1 MPTDTLVI
9 FTTSPTGLGHI
20 RVTKALLQGLP
31 KSLPFYTLGI
41 QDPAVEGLYRLIST
55 NPILRET
62 MEFFQ
67 TNYFAEKLQTQLFSK
82 YEQRNVKHTLQEILI
97 LLQKSPATKNI
108 LIISTHAQL
117 ARRIQSIIDSN
128 LLPLPT
134 KHAIV
139 VTDDSPQML
148 WAVPTDVIFVPSDF
162 TRTQLAKTLPPTQN
176 IQVVPYPIDPL
187 FAEKLSDAQYIAR
200 KQQVDPHLAHTM
212 HICIPISG
220 AAVQLD
226 FFHEV
231 IGHYCSHPPQCQNGK
246 SKKIHFHI
254 VAKRSPY
261 SEQFLS
267 RIQSCSNVTCY
278 IGETNESTIDLYN
291 QLYLHKQH
299 CPAIEI
305 TKPSEQCFKVLTPP
319 QTRGGCILLLTKP
332 VGRQEYDNLDYLKR
346 EGFIP
351 TRALELADTP
361 TEAISQIDNLLD
373 RQIFY
378 KLLSEK
384 SPNLNNGVQKI
395 WDYLHQYYN

>member
-1 MPTDTLVI
+1 MPTNTLVI

-31 KSLPFYTLGI
+31 HNLPFYTLGI

-55 NPILRET
+55 NLFLREA

-67 TNYFAEKLQTQLFSK
+67 TNSYAEKIQTQLFSK
-82 YEQRNVKHTLQEILI
+82 YEQHNTKHTLQEILA
-97 LLQKSPATKNI
+97 LLQKFPKTKNI

-117 ARRIQSIIDSN
+117 ARRIQSIIDAN

-134 KHAIV
+134 KHAVV

-148 WAVPTDVIFVPSDF
+148 WAVPADVIFVPSEF
-162 TRTQLAKTLPPTQN
+162 TRIHLSKTLPPTQN
-176 IQVVPYPIDPL
+176 IQVTPYPIDPL
-187 FAEKLSDAQYIAR
+187 FGQKLSDTQYIAR
-200 KQQVDPHLAHTM
+200 KQQVDPHLKHTL

-226 FFHEV
+226 FFHAV
-231 IGHYCSHPPQCQNGK
+231 IGHYCGHPPQSPNGK
-246 SKKIHFHI
+246 FKKIHFHI

-261 SEQFLS
+261 SHHFLS
-267 RIQSCSNVTCY
+267 KIQSCSNVTCY

-291 QLYLHKQH
+291 QLYLHKHH
-299 CPAIEI
+299 CPALEI

-319 QTRGGCILLLTKP
+319 QTRGGCALLLTKP

-361 TEAISQIDNLLD
+361 TEAITQIDNLLS

-378 KLLSEK
+378 KLISENT
-384 SPNLNNGVQKI
+384 PALNTGVQKI
-395 WDYLHQYYN
+395 WDYLHHYYN